1 MNIWNIYNFRP
12 LPRTKKKKKRKK
24 KKEIETTLYN
34 ECRCFSKFS
43 KIALLFKN
51 YLHIYC
57 IQDTYKN
64 NLKITTKHFC

>member
-1 MNIWNIYNFRP
+1 MNIWNIYNFLP
-12 LPRTKKKKKRKK
+12 FPRTKKRKKK

-34 ECRCFSKFS
+34 ECRCSSKFS

>member
-1 MNIWNIYNFRP
+1 MNIWNIYNFLP
-12 LPRTKKKKKRKK
+12 FPRTKKKKKK

-34 ECRCFSKFS
+34 ECRCSSKFS

-64 NLKITTKHFC
+64 NLKITTKHIC

>member
-1 MNIWNIYNFRP
+1 MNIWNIYNFLP
-12 LPRTKKKKKRKK
+12 FPRTKKKKKKK
-24 KKEIETTLYN
+24 KKEIETTIYN
-34 ECRCFSKFS
+34 ECRCSSKFS
-43 KIALLFKN
+43 KIAQLFKN

>member
-1 MNIWNIYNFRP
+1 MNIWNIYNFLP
-12 LPRTKKKKKRKK
+12 FPRTKKKKEKKK

-34 ECRCFSKFS
+34 ECRCSSKFS

-51 YLHIYC
+51 QLRIYC

-64 NLKITTKHFC
+64 NFKITTKHFC

>member
-1 MNIWNIYNFRP
+1 MNIWNIYNF
-12 LPRTKKKKKRKK
+12 LLFPRTKKRKKK

-34 ECRCFSKFS
+34 ECRCSSKFS